1 MTAASNALIFFLFSS
16 KLESCSPPIMTSEPY
31 VASIP
36 MGSNNL
42 GNSSSTAIKHSSA
55 GSLSGVVME
64 LVSVSVFDVEESRW
78 ASGRVVFRN
87 RRLNGLTL
95 DLGNLKFCES
105 GEEFVAVV
113 QRSKRRKL
121 GAFMLMLV
129 NV

>member
-1 MTAASNALIFFLFSS
+1 
-16 KLESCSPPIMTSEPY
+16 MTSEPY

-36 MGSNNL
+36 IGSNNL

-129 NV
+129 NVSLFVFLSLCCSLFFFRRGHYF

>member
-1 MTAASNALIFFLFSS
+1 
-16 KLESCSPPIMTSEPY
+16 MTSEPY

-78 ASGRVVFRN
+78 ASGRVVSVVFRN